1 MQLKGK
7 ANKTHSS
14 KAGFYNLQSTDVNGK
29 KHWLAENGKRAI
41 WYLAKGQSESA
52 RWRIGLK
59 KNIGKDVGG
68 LLSPDDTATPQEATT
83 WKYLNASK
91 YQVMSDSKDAV
102 IVTRCDGKN

>member
-102 IVTRCDGKN
+102 IVTCCDGKN